1 MMHVMFMHWDGA
13 HAMQGTAERSGKKWL
28 LHAVFFFFFFFFFW
42 EGWIFITQVQ
52 R

>member
-1 MMHVMFMHWDGA
+1 MLCDSSDMNDALWMSFIPLTQDVM
-13 HAMQGTAERSGKKWL
+13 
-28 LHAVFFFFFFFFFW
+28 FFFFFFFW